1 MAAEGRQCSPG
12 WQHWAGWALPC
23 CPAQL
28 HTPLTCQVKQMVLR
42 ALVTVTAKMDG
53 FPGWMDF
60 IWEFVLELGLGV
72 FSYQRKKFISFD
84 SSLLRASFLYW
95 YFSVVL
101 WCNNP
106 ASQRLSLRH
115 DEVGL
120 LVQGN
125 TTKAEN
131 KNNYWNLWDRDSYT
145 LTPRKMFLYRT
156 IHDEYENQPGAWS
169 YRNMI

>member
-1 MAAEGRQCSPG
+1 MRQCSPG
-12 WQHWAGWALPC
+12 MACTAAPCRVSLALLALPSC
-23 CPAQL
+23 RAL
-28 HTPLTCQVKQMVLR
+28 RVTLYTPLTCQVKQMLLVLR
-42 ALVTVTAKMDG
+42 ALVIVKAKMDG
-53 FPGWMDF
+53 FPGWMDI
-60 IWEFVLELGLGV
+60 IWEFVLEVGVGV

-106 ASQRLSLRH
+106 ALPRLSFRN

-131 KNNYWNLWDRDSYT
+131 K
-145 LTPRKMFLYRT
+145 
-156 IHDEYENQPGAWS
+156 
-169 YRNMI
+169 MIIWIYKTETAIP